1 MDQSK
6 LKIVYVITERNGR
19 SYWNRVGV
27 AFVNSDGSLNV
38 KLEAVPV
45 TGEMQIRDWSPRDE
59 ATPLPG
65 PRSTGG
71 SSNGHAEAIAE
82 LA

>member
-65 PRSTGG
+65 SRATNG
-71 SSNGHAEAIAE
+71 SSNGHAEALAE